1 MRLNDFYALEIEE
14 RKTVFLNTSRKLK
27 MSEAIIE
34 KDFWVCW
41 CLKYLFHD
49 FRYKDFI
56 CFKGGTSLSKVYH
69 CIERFSEDIDLALDW
84 KLLDISKEQVYENK
98 SNRQQDFFNKKA
110 NEKTEDYLKNVWLP
124 LMRADFSNL
133 FHNDFNLYIEET
145 DPQTICF
152 QYPKTFEDASVLQI
166 IRLEIGALAEPV
178 PSSWNSMQAYIQD
191 VYPNVIEDDVHV
203 KTVDVCRTF
212 FEKITILHREAYR
225 TNGNYP
231 NRYSRHYY
239 DVYQLIENGTATRA
253 LQDLAILKM
262 VVSFKKKFYPC
273 NWARYDLV
281 LQGGCK
287 LVPKENAIAYF
298 EKDYKSM
305 SNMIYG
311 ESIPF
316 ETMMKRIQQYE
327 EQLNK
332 TVLGQIRMQG

>member
-133 FHNDFNLYIEET
+133 FYNDFNLYIEET

-166 IRLEIGALAEPV
+166 IRLEIGALAEPA

-225 TNGNYP
+225 INGNYP
-231 NRYSRHYY
+231 IRYSRHYY

-327 EQLNK
+327 GQLNK
-332 TVLGQIRMQG
+332 TVLGQIKMQG

>member
-1 MRLNDFYALEIEE
+1 MRINDFYTLEIEE
-14 RKTVFLNTSRKLK
+14 RKTVFLNTSRKLN

-84 KLLDISKEQVYENK
+84 ALLDINKEQAYEDK
-98 SNRQQDFFNKKA
+98 SNRQQDFFNKK
-110 NEKTEDYLKNVWLP
+110 TEDYLENIWLP
-124 LMRADFSNL
+124 FMREDFSKL
-133 FHNDFNLYIEET
+133 LINDFDLYIEDS

-152 QYPKTFEDASVLQI
+152 RYPKTFEDASVLQI

-178 PSSWNSMQAYIQD
+178 PSSWNSMQAYIQEA
-191 VYPNVIEDDVHV
+191 YPYIIEDDVQV
-203 KTVDVCRTF
+203 KTVDICRTF

-231 NRYSRHYY
+231 IRYSRHYY
-239 DVYQLIENGTATRA
+239 DVYQLIENGTAA
-253 LQDLAILKM
+253 LAIQDLAILKM
-262 VVSFKKKFYPC
+262 VVFFKKKFYPC
-273 NWARYDLV
+273 NWAQYELV
-281 LQGGCK
+281 LQGGCR
-287 LVPKENAIAYF
+287 LIPEANAIAYF
-298 EKDYKSM
+298 EKDYMSM

-311 ESIPF
+311 EIIPF
-316 ETMMKRIQQYE
+316 ETIMKKIQE
-327 EQLNK
+327 FEDQLNK
-332 TVLGQIRMQG
+332 AVLNQIMMQG